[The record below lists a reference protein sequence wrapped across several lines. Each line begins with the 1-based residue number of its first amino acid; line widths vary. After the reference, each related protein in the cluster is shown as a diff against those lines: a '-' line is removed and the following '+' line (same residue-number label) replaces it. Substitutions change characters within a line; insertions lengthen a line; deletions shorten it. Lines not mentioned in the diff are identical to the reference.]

1 MSQLTIRNKILL
13 GFVVISLL
21 GLALGIIG
29 IVTTERI
36 TSKTNE
42 LHEIV
47 MGITDLD
54 NAHYNTILA
63 KETEI
68 LDFAQSTSVTVVA
81 LMIVMVA
88 ICIVLSTVITR
99 TIVGDI
105 SFLARIMS
113 DLVKTGN
120 FDIDSETSQKIALFS
135 TRKGAIGQISGSFNL
150 LIDMMKR
157 KLATLQEVAG
167 GNLNADIVHRSEK
180 DSFGNAFQKMVDDL
194 NDIFLEINSVTS
206 QVTSSSEQIADGAQS
221 LANGSSQQ
229 TATMQQLSATISD
242 ISAKTMHN
250 AKRTEEAAQ
259 LANTILS
266 NAEKGN
272 YQMEQMINAV
282 EEINHANQNISKVI
296 KAIDE
301 IAFQTNILALNAA
314 VEAARA
320 GTAGKGFA
328 VVAEEVRSLAAK
340 SAESARETGNLI
352 ANSMEK
358 AQLGTQIAGET
369 AASLGEIVSGID
381 ESARIIAEI
390 ASSSEYQS
398 NAITQI
404 NSAINGVTQVV
415 AQNSATAQQS
425 AAASQDMSRQA
436 SVLEELIL
444 TFKLK
449 DSKKRLN

>member
-1 MSQLTIRNKILL
+1 MSQMTIRNKVLL
-13 GFVVISLL
+13 GFIILAVL
-21 GLALGIIG
+21 GLVLGLIG
-29 IVTTERI
+29 LITTNMI
-36 TSKTNE
+36 TDKTNE
-42 LHEIV
+42 LHEVV
-47 MGITDLD
+47 MRIPDLD
-54 NAHYNTILA
+54 RAHYDTLVA

-68 LDFAQSTSVTVVA
+68 LNISQLTSIVVIV
-81 LMIVMVA
+81 LIVFMIAV
-88 ICIVLSTVITR
+88 CIVLSMVITR
-99 TIVGDI
+99 SIVKDI
-105 SFLARIMS
+105 SFLSRIMA

-120 FDIDSETSQKIALFS
+120 FNIDGETARTVTMFSQ
-135 TRKGAIGQISGSFNL
+135 RKGAIGEISGSFNS

-157 KLATLQEVAG
+157 KLGTLQEVAD
-167 GNLNADIVHRSEK
+167 GNLNAHIVHRSDN

-194 NDIFLEINSVTS
+194 NGIFLEINNATR
-206 QVTSSSEQIADGAQS
+206 QVSSSSAQIADGAQS
-221 LANGSSQQ
+221 LASGSSEQ
-229 TATMQQLSATISD
+229 ADTMQQLSSSITD
-242 ISAKTMHN
+242 ISTKTLHN

-259 LANTILS
+259 LANTILR

-272 YQMEQMINAV
+272 YQMEQMITAV
-282 EEINHANQNISKVI
+282 DEINQANQNISKVI

-340 SAESARETGNLI
+340 SAESARETGSLI

-369 AASLGEIVSGID
+369 AISLGEIVSGID
-381 ESARIIAEI
+381 ESAKIISEI
-390 ASSSEYQS
+390 ARSSEDQN

-404 NSAINGVTQVV
+404 NSAINGVAQVV
-415 AQNSATAQQS
+415 QQTSATAQQS
-425 AAASQDMSRQA
+425 AAASQVMSNQA
-436 SVLEELIL
+436 NVLERLIS

-449 DSKKRLN
+449 S